1 MDEETRARVF
11 EPFFSTKGPGSGTGL
26 GLSTAYG
33 IIRQHDGAIWLY
45 SELGHGTTVRLY
57 LPRIHGTFAA
67 PATPHAPEARSK
79 GGETILLVED
89 ESAVRQVAQ
98 RLLESRGYRVLD
110 ADGGE
115 AALEV
120 LRKHSGRI
128 DLLLTDVIMPGM
140 NGREVADAV
149 RVQRPG
155 LRVLFVSGHSGEV
168 LNRMGGLGEGAHFLS
183 KPFSTA
189 ELCEAVRRAIDGPP
203 GPVVAAPAP

>member
-1 MDEETRARVF
+1 
-11 EPFFSTKGPGSGTGL
+11 
-26 GLSTAYG
+26 
-33 IIRQHDGAIWLY
+33 
-45 SELGHGTTVRLY
+45 VRLY
-57 LPRIHGTFAA
+57 LPRIHGVFSA
-67 PATPHAPEARSK
+67 PAPVLAPEARSI

-110 ADGGE
+110 ADGGDS
-115 AALEV
+115 ALARVRSHE
-120 LRKHSGRI
+120 GRI
-128 DLLLTDVIMPGM
+128 DLLVSDVIMPGM

-149 RVQRPG
+149 RALRPG

-189 ELCEAVRRAIDGPP
+189 ELADAVRHAIDGPP
-203 GPVVAAPAP
+203 GPSAALAP